1 MKRIDIGDVLIAV
14 GAVLVVIGLCIV
26 TGSCTTEEATR
37 SARSIELVYGEGS
50 GSFSS
55 RGGWKTSD
63 DVWRGGMGGDLD
75 VHSWSIGWAPFAYLP
90 DPDASATRTALE
102 RVLRARAEERPKWE
116 AQSESTSPV
125 APVTPKPEDCGSS
138 QDCSEAG
145 AAPVDTP
152 ARPVLPLASIETL
165 SDGRRIVLVDGRVA
179 LELDPL
185 EPHRATPAPL
195 EPPTDPPSQAAGQKW
210 WQNAEFVA
218 SISAALI
225 AILSVLTHRTVK
237 HTRAKRKAK
246 RAAVESAKTP
256 AERARTAYDALPT
269 EPFMWR
275 ERGFSSPAEARRA
288 GEPQR
293 CKPETLADPDD
304 AHAPT
309 T

>member
-1 MKRIDIGDVLIAV
+1 MKLLLALTL
-14 GAVLVVIGLCIV
+14 ALA
-26 TGSCTTEEATR
+26 SCTSDEATR
-37 SARSIELVYGEGS
+37 SLRSVTITHTDAS
-50 GSFSS
+50 GTFDSS
-55 RGGWKTSD
+55 GGWKTSD

-90 DPDASATRTALE
+90 DPDASATRSALE
-102 RVLRARAEERPKWE
+102 RVLRARSEERPKWE
-116 AQSESTSPV
+116 APSESTSPA
-125 APVTPKPEDCGSS
+125 APAVPKPEDCGPS
-138 QDCSEAG
+138 QACSEVG

-152 ARPVLPLASIETL
+152 ASPVLPLASIETL